1 MPVSRFFRKL
11 GLLLP
16 GIALLSALAGWAGYR
31 HSLSVDLDALQHAG
45 QGRVA
50 LYAASL
56 ERQIDKYAFLPATL
70 ALERDVG
77 LLLAPP
83 PPVSG
88 LPGRSSAPGADRPAP
103 PVPER
108 PEPLAADAE
117 VAVDTY
123 TDTDA
128 DVDVAV
134 DADTDA
140 DVAADA
146 AAEAEVQTD
155 VLTDALADVQADA
168 LADALAD
175 GAAGPAAA
183 RDSGDVSLSVNRFL
197 ESLNQLAGT
206 RVIYVL
212 DKQGKVLASSNWQA
226 PDSFLGED
234 LSYRNYFREAAA
246 GRAGRFFGV
255 GTTRGD
261 PGYYL
266 SSPLYEAGQVAGVA
280 VVKIGLEQLEQSW
293 RSVDVPVLVTDA
305 NGIVILTSSPAWKF
319 AAMQDL
325 TDGERA
331 RLRTSLQYFEQPLA
345 PLGLEQEAV
354 LPEGAQLVRLP
365 PAAGAPDPGPVYL
378 AQAQPLGET
387 GWTLTVF
394 SPAGQLAWMAWT
406 RAALAAAA
414 TALLCILLLL
424 WQQRRAYL
432 RERLQAREAL
442 QRAHDELERKVEERT
457 LHLRAAQD
465 ELVHAGKMA
474 VIGQLSAELAH
485 ELSQPLAALRTLSGN
500 AGRFMERGDLDAA
513 RGNLERIGT
522 LVDTMGGLTSRL
534 KLFARKSDGAP
545 QPVDVRRTIDNALF
559 LLEPRLRQVGAG
571 MRMVIAGGVVALCDA
586 NRLEQVLV
594 NLIGNALDAVE
605 GLAAPAVRI
614 SAKRDGGR
622 VRIEVADNGPG
633 LPEEVLTHLFE
644 PFFTTKEAGR
654 GLGLGLAIS
663 AGIVRDFGGSL
674 SAAAAASGGALFVVD
689 LPAAPS
695 APSAPSAPAKE
706 NAT

>member
-1 MPVSRFFRKL
+1 MMPGAFPFWINLMPVSRFFRRL

-16 GIALLSALAGWAGYR
+16 GIALLAALAGWAGYR
-31 HSLSVDLDALQHAG
+31 HSLGVDLDALQRAG
-45 QGRVA
+45 QGRLA

-70 ALERDVG
+70 ALERDVSLLVARRPVDTHDPILG
-77 LLLAPP
+77 L
-83 PPVSG
+83 
-88 LPGRSSAPGADRPAP
+88 D
-103 PVPER
+103 
-108 PEPLAADAE
+108 PEPGPGPELAHA
-117 VAVDTY
+117 
-123 TDTDA
+123 
-128 DVDVAV
+128 
-134 DADTDA
+134 
-140 DVAADA
+140 
-146 AAEAEVQTD
+146 
-155 VLTDALADVQADA
+155 
-168 LADALAD
+168 
-175 GAAGPAAA
+175 
-183 RDSGDVSLSVNRFL
+183 VNRFL
-197 ESLNQLAGT
+197 ERLNQLAGT
-206 RVIYVL
+206 RVIYIL
-212 DKQGKVLASSNWQA
+212 DKQGQVQATSNWQQA
-226 PDSFLGED
+226 DSFLGED
-234 LSYRNYFREAAA
+234 LSYRDYFRDAAA

-266 SSPLYEAGQVAGVA
+266 SSPLYEDGEVAGVA
-280 VVKIGLEQLEQSW
+280 VVKVGLEQLEQSW
-293 RSVDVPVLVTDA
+293 SKAEVPVLVSDA
-305 NGIVILTSSPAWKF
+305 NGIVILASTPEWKF
-319 AAMQDL
+319 TALRPLSDADR
-325 TDGERA
+325 E
-331 RLRTSLQYFEQPLA
+331 RLRASLQYFDQPLDS
-345 PLGLEQEAV
+345 LGLSDAGG
-354 LPEGAQLVRLP
+354 LPGGTHLVSL
-365 PAAGAPDPGPVYL
+365 PAAEPRQGGARRVPPYL
-378 AQAQPLGET
+378 AQEQALDGT
-387 GWTLTVF
+387 DWTLTVL

-414 TALLCILLLL
+414 TALVCILLLL

-442 QRAHDELERKVEERT
+442 QRAHDELELKVEERT
-457 LHLRAAQD
+457 RNLRAAQD

-513 RGNLERIGT
+513 RGNLDRIGT

-571 MRMVIAGGVVALCDA
+571 MRMMVAGGVTALCDA

-605 GLAAPAVRI
+605 GHASPAVRI
-614 SAKRDGGR
+614 SASRDGER

-633 LPEEVLTHLFE
+633 LPEEVLAHLFE

-663 AGIVRDFGGSL
+663 AGIVRDFGGTL
-674 SAAAAASGGALFVVD
+674 SAAAAASGGAMFVVD
-689 LPAAPS
+689 LPAAQVI
-695 APSAPSAPAKE
+695 AAKE
-706 NAT
+706 GAL

>member
-1 MPVSRFFRKL
+1 MMRRAFPFWIDLMPVSRFFRRL

-31 HSLSVDLDALQHAG
+31 HSMSDDLDALQRAG

-70 ALERDVG
+70 ALERDVR
-77 LLLAPP
+77 LMLAPRQLQP
-83 PPVSG
+83 
-88 LPGRSSAPGADRPAP
+88 AAP
-103 PVPER
+103 PEGAR
-108 PEPLAADAE
+108 
-117 VAVDTY
+117 
-123 TDTDA
+123 
-128 DVDVAV
+128 AV
-134 DADTDA
+134 DASSLDELLAGMAQDA
-140 DVAADA
+140 GDIAGADAALDREA
-146 AAEAEVQTD
+146 AAEAEPASPP
-155 VLTDALADVQADA
+155 L
-168 LADALAD
+168 
-175 GAAGPAAA
+175 AAGRADDAQALPLA
-183 RDSGDVSLSVNRFL
+183 VNRFL
-197 ESLNQLAGT
+197 ESLNRLAGT
-206 RVIYVL
+206 RAIYIL
-212 DKQGKVLASSNWQA
+212 NTQGQVLASSNWQQ

-234 LSYRNYFREAAA
+234 LSYRDYFREAAA
-246 GRAGRFFGV
+246 GRTGRFFGV

-266 SSPLYEAGQVAGVA
+266 SSPLYEDGELAGVA
-280 VVKIGLEQLEQSW
+280 VVKVGLEQLEQSW
-293 RSVDVPVLVTDA
+293 RSVDIPVLVTDA
-305 NGIVILTSSPAWKF
+305 NGIVILASSPAWKF
-319 AAMQDL
+319 SAMRPLAD
-325 TDGERA
+325 EARE
-331 RLRTSLQYFEQPLA
+331 RLRASLQYFDQPLA
-345 PLGLEQEAV
+345 PLGLVESQA
-354 LPEGAQLVRLP
+354 LPDGAALVSLP
-365 PAAGAPDPGPVYL
+365 SPAGAAADGWAAPMYL
-378 AQAQPLGET
+378 AQAQPLGDT
-387 GWTLTVF
+387 GWTLTVL
-394 SPAGQLAWMAWT
+394 SPAGHLTWMAWT

-414 TALLCILLLL
+414 TALICIMLLL

-457 LHLRAAQD
+457 RHLHAAQD

-500 AGRFMERGDLDAA
+500 AGRFMERGDLEAA
-513 RGNLERIGT
+513 RGNLDRIGT

-571 MRMVIAGGVVALCDA
+571 MRMMIAGGVTALCDA

-605 GLAAPAVRI
+605 GHAAPAVRL
-614 SAKRDGGR
+614 SAKREGDR

-633 LPEEVLTHLFE
+633 LPEEVLAHLFE
-644 PFFTTKEAGR
+644 PFFTTKDAGR

-663 AGIVRDFGGSL
+663 AGIVRDFGGTL
-674 SAAAAASGGALFVVD
+674 SAAAAASGGALFIVD
-689 LPAAPS
+689 LPAAP
-695 APSAPSAPAKE
+695 AAPAKE
-706 NAT
+706 NAR